1 MKKIIM
7 SFVLPVFISIIIGF
21 IFAKVVYKIYQD
33 DLDTRLSSFKIYLL
47 KNGEYSSYEEMRQD
61 NNYHNYLYYKDDNI
75 YKSIIGIT
83 NEESNINKIKEV
95 SEMPLEVEEYYIS
108 SGLVNDKMKDYD
120 KQLKNTNDID
130 KIKEIT
136 KNILEI
142 YKENNNITLILT
154 N

>member
-7 SFVLPVFISIIIGF
+7 SFVLPVFVSVLIGF
-21 IFAKVVYKIYQD
+21 IFAKVVYNIYQD
-33 DLDTRLSSFKIYLL
+33 DLDTRLSSYKIYLL

-61 NNYHNYLYYKDDNI
+61 NNYHNYIYYKDDNI

-83 NEESNINKIKEV
+83 NEESNINKIKETTD
-95 SEMPLEVEEYYIS
+95 MPLEVEEYYIS

-120 KQLKNTNDID
+120 KELKNTNDIA